1 MADISL
7 RDVAKY
13 YNNQEHQN
21 FALDFLQDQIPPG
34 TLAKFSDLW
43 RSGPK
48 NNIPSN
54 GSWDG
59 VVELAR
65 EAGAKFPELVAAQW
79 ALESNWGR
87 NTSGTHNYFGLKGS
101 GTTKTTTEY
110 VNGVPISIRDGFL
123 NFGSIQESVEYL
135 VTRWY
140 KDYKQYSGVNNAK
153 STSEAA
159 KQLVTQGYATDPAYS
174 SKLLSIVERQTGKKI
189 EAQQTGKLLKV
200 PYEYQLDNKSG
211 TGYRECFSSS
221 CAMVAD
227 YYGKI
232 KTDDEYNK
240 IRQRYGDSTSIDAQ
254 LKTLKHLG
262 LDAKFIKNG
271 TPEALRA
278 ELDAGRPV
286 VAGWLHK
293 GPVEAPSGSGHYSVV
308 IGYTEGAWIHH
319 DPNGEADMVRGG
331 YVNHSKG
338 KDVAYS
344 QKNWNKRWLVE
355 GPASGWAIL
364 IKNPS

>member
-59 VVELAR
+59 VVELATK
-65 EAGAKFPELVAAQW
+65 AGSKYPELVAAQW
-79 ALESNWGR
+79 ALESNWGKQP
-87 NTSGTHNYFGLKGS
+87 SGRHNYFGLKGT
-101 GTTKTTTEY
+101 GTNKPTTEY
-110 VNGVPISIRDGFL
+110 VNGKPVTITDSFL
-123 NFGSIQESVEYL
+123 DFGSLNESITYL
-135 VTRWY
+135 VERWY
-140 KDYKQYSGVNNAK
+140 KDYKSFRGVNNAK
-153 STSEAA
+153 TVNEAA
-159 KQLVTQGYATDPAYS
+159 KMLVQQGYATDPAYAD
-174 SKLLSIVERQTGKKI
+174 KLISLVTRETNKTEVAAKQV
-189 EAQQTGKLLKV
+189 LLKV

-211 TGYRECFSSS
+211 AGYRECFSSS
-221 CAMVAD
+221 CAMVAE
-227 YYGKI
+227 YYGKV
-232 KTDDEYNK
+232 KTDDEYNA
-240 IRQRYGDSTSIDAQ
+240 IRQRYGDSTDVNAQ

-262 LDAKFIKNG
+262 LDAKFIRNG
-271 TPEALRA
+271 SQELLQD

-293 GPVEAPSGSGHYSVV
+293 GPVGDPGGSGHYSVV
-308 IGYTEGAWIHH
+308 IGYTSTAWIHH

-331 YVNHSKG
+331 YVNHTNGKG
-338 KDVAYS
+338 IAYS
-344 QKNWNKRWLVE
+344 KKNWNKRWMVE
-355 GPASGWAIL
+355 GPGFGWAIL
-364 IKNPS
+364 IKKPG

>member
-59 VVELAR
+59 VVQIAR
-65 EAGAKFPELVAAQW
+65 EAGAKYPELVAAQW
-79 ALESNWGR
+79 ALESNWGQH
-87 NTSGTHNYFGLKGS
+87 TSGIHNYFGLKGAGKS
-101 GTTKTTTEY
+101 VETTEY
-110 VNGVPISIRDGFL
+110 INGKPVVIRDAFI
-123 NFGSIQESVEYL
+123 NFSSLQECVEYL
-135 VTRWY
+135 VDRWY
-140 KDYKQYSGVNNAK
+140 KDYKQYKGVNNAK
-153 STSEAA
+153 TSSEAA
-159 KQLVTQGYATDPAYS
+159 QQLQAQGYATDPRYAN
-174 SKLLSIVERQTGKKI
+174 KLISILNRQTNKPQI
-189 EAQQTGKLLKV
+189 QQTGVLLKV

-221 CAMVAD
+221 CAMVAG
-227 YYGKI
+227 YYGKV
-232 KTDDEYNK
+232 KTDDEYNN
-240 IRQRYGDSTSIDAQ
+240 IRKRYGDSTSVDAQ
-254 LKTLKHLG
+254 LKTLRHLG
-262 LDAKFIKNG
+262 LDAKFIQNG
-271 TPEALRA
+271 TPELLQR
-278 ELDAGRPV
+278 ELHAGRPV
-286 VAGWLHK
+286 VVGWLHK
-293 GPVEAPSGSGHYSVV
+293 GPVGAPSGSGHYSVV
-308 IGYTEGAWIHH
+308 IGYTDGAWIHH

-338 KDVAYS
+338 EGVAYS

-355 GPASGWAIL
+355 GPGSGWAIL

>member
-59 VVELAR
+59 VVQIAR
-65 EAGAKFPELVAAQW
+65 EAGAKYPELVAAQW
-79 ALESNWGR
+79 ALESNWGQH
-87 NTSGTHNYFGLKGS
+87 TSGIHNYFGLKGAGKS
-101 GTTKTTTEY
+101 VETTEY
-110 VNGVPISIRDGFL
+110 INGKPVVIKDAFI
-123 NFGSIQESVEYL
+123 NFSSLQECVEYL
-135 VTRWY
+135 VDRWY
-140 KDYKQYSGVNNAK
+140 KDYKQYKGINNAK
-153 STSEAA
+153 TVTSAA
-159 KQLVTQGYATDPAYS
+159 QQLQVQGYATDPRYAN
-174 SKLLSIVERQTGKKI
+174 KLISILNRQTNKPQI
-189 EAQQTGKLLKV
+189 QQTGVLLKV

-227 YYGKI
+227 YYGKV

-240 IRQRYGDSTSIDAQ
+240 IRQRYGDSTSIDVQ
-254 LKTLKHLG
+254 IKTLKHLG
-262 LDAKFIKNG
+262 LDAKFIQNG
-271 TPEALRA
+271 TPELLQR
-278 ELDAGRPV
+278 ELHAGRPV
-286 VAGWLHK
+286 VVGWLHK
-293 GPVEAPSGSGHYSVV
+293 GPVGAPSGSGHYSVV
-308 IGYTEGAWIHH
+308 IGYTDGAWIHH

-338 KDVAYS
+338 EGVAYS

-355 GPASGWAIL
+355 GPGSGWAIL

>member
-54 GSWDG
+54 GSWNG

-87 NTSGTHNYFGLKGS
+87 STSGVHNYFGLKGK
-101 GTTKTTTEY
+101 GTTTKTTEY
-110 VNGVPISIRDGFL
+110 VNGVPVSVTDGFL
-123 NFGSIQESVEYL
+123 NFSSLKECVEYL
-135 VTRWY
+135 VDRWY
-140 KDYKQYSGVNNAK
+140 KDFKEYRGVNNAK
-153 STSEAA
+153 TASEAA
-159 KQLVTQGYATDPAYS
+159 QSLQSQGYATDPRYAN
-174 SKLLSIVERQTGKKI
+174 KLISILNRQTNKPQL
-189 EAQQTGKLLKV
+189 QQAGVLLKV

-227 YYGKI
+227 YYGKV

-240 IRQRYGDSTSIDAQ
+240 IRQRYGDSTSVDAQ

-286 VAGWLHK
+286 VAGWLHR
-293 GPVEAPSGSGHYSVV
+293 GPVGAPSGSGHYSVV

-338 KDVAYS
+338 EGVAYS

>member
-65 EAGAKFPELVAAQW
+65 AAGAKFPELVAAQW

-123 NFGSIQESVEYL
+123 NFGSLQESVEYL

-174 SKLLSIVERQTGKKI
+174 SKLLSIVERQAGKKI

-338 KDVAYS
+338 KGVAYS

-355 GPASGWAIL
+355 GPGSGWAIL

>member
-21 FALDFLQDQIPPG
+21 FALDFLQENLAPG
-34 TLAKFSDLW
+34 ILAKFSDLW

-48 NNIPSN
+48 NQIPSN

-87 NTSGTHNYFGLKGS
+87 STSGTHNYFGLKGK
-101 GTTKTTTEY
+101 GTTVATTEY
-110 VNGVPISIRDGFL
+110 VNGVAVSTRDGFL
-123 NFGSIQESVEYL
+123 NFDSLKDCVQYL
-135 VTRWY
+135 VDRWY
-140 KDYKQYSGVNNAK
+140 KDYKQYSGINNAK
-153 STSEAA
+153 TATEAA
-159 KQLVTQGYATDPAYS
+159 KELIKQGYATDPNYVN
-174 SKLLSIVERQTGKKI
+174 KLISILNRQQPKQ
-189 EAQQTGKLLKV
+189 EVQQTGKLLKV
-200 PYEYQLDNKSG
+200 PYEYQLDNG
-211 TGYRECFSSS
+211 PTGYRECFSSS
-221 CAMVAD
+221 CAMVAS

-232 KTDDEYNK
+232 KGDDAYNK
-240 IRQRYGDSTSIDAQ
+240 LRARFGDSTSAEAQ
-254 LKTLKHLG
+254 LKALRHLG
-262 LDAKFIKNG
+262 LDPKFIQNG
-271 TPEALRA
+271 TPELLKG
-278 ELDAGRPV
+278 EINAGRPV
-286 VAGWLHK
+286 VVGWLHK
-293 GPVEAPSGSGHYSVV
+293 GLVSAPSGSGHYSVV

-331 YVNHSKG
+331 YINHTKG
-338 KDVAYS
+338 KGVAYS

-355 GPASGWAIL
+355 GPGSGWAIL

>member
-21 FALDFLQDQIPPG
+21 FALDFLQENLAPG
-34 TLAKFSDLW
+34 ILAKFSDLW

-48 NNIPSN
+48 NQIPST

-87 NTSGTHNYFGLKGS
+87 NTSGTHNYFGLKGK
-101 GTTKTTTEY
+101 GTTTTTTEY
-110 VNGVPISIRDGFL
+110 VNGIPISIRDGFL
-123 NFGSIQESVEYL
+123 NFGSLKESVEYL

-140 KDYKQYSGVNNAK
+140 KDYKQYSGINNAK
-153 STSEAA
+153 TTLEAA
-159 KQLVTQGYATDPAYS
+159 QQLAKQGYATDPTYPA
-174 SKLLSIVERQTGKKI
+174 KLITIIHRQQPKQ
-189 EAQQTGKLLKV
+189 EVQQTGKLLKV
-200 PYEYQLDNKSG
+200 PYEYQLDNG
-211 TGYRECFSSS
+211 PTGYRECFSSS
-221 CAMVAD
+221 CAMVAS

-232 KTDDEYNK
+232 KGDDAYNK
-240 IRQRYGDSTSIDAQ
+240 LRARFGDSTSVDAQ
-254 LKTLKHLG
+254 LKALRHLG
-262 LDAKFIKNG
+262 LDPKFIQNG
-271 TPEALRA
+271 TPELLRG
-278 ELDAGRPV
+278 EIDAGRPV
-286 VAGWLHK
+286 VVGWLHK
-293 GPVEAPSGSGHYSVV
+293 GPVGAPSGSGHYSVV

-331 YVNHSKG
+331 YVNHTKG
-338 KDVAYS
+338 KGVAYS

-355 GPASGWAIL
+355 GPGSGWAIL
-364 IKNPS
+364 IKKPS

>member
-48 NNIPSN
+48 NTIPSN

-59 VVELAR
+59 VEQLAR
-65 EAGAKFPELVAAQW
+65 EAGSKFPELVAAQW
-79 ALESNWGR
+79 ALESNWGKH
-87 NTSGTHNYFGLKGS
+87 TSGVHNYFGLKGAGKS
-101 GTTKTTTEY
+101 VETTEY
-110 VNGVPISIRDGFL
+110 VNGVPISVRDGFL
-123 NFGSIQESVEYL
+123 NFSSLKECVTYL
-135 VTRWY
+135 VERWY
-140 KDYKQYSGVNNAK
+140 KDYKQYKGVNNAK
-153 STSEAA
+153 TVTSAA
-159 KQLVTQGYATDPAYS
+159 QQLQAQGYATDPRYGN
-174 SKLLSIVERQTGKKI
+174 KLISIVNRQTNKPQI
-189 EAQQTGKLLKV
+189 QQTGVLLKV
-200 PYEYQLDNKSG
+200 PYEYQLDNG
-211 TGYRECFSSS
+211 PNGYRECFSSS

-227 YYGKI
+227 YYGKV
-232 KTDDEYNK
+232 KTDNEYNK
-240 IRQRYGDSTSIDAQ
+240 IRARYGDSTSADAQ
-254 LKTLKHLG
+254 LKTLRHLG
-262 LDAKFIKNG
+262 LDAKFIQNG
-271 TPEALRA
+271 SPELLRR
-278 ELDAGRPV
+278 ELEAGRPV

-293 GPVEAPSGSGHYSVV
+293 GLVGAPSGSGHYSVV
-308 IGYTEGAWIHH
+308 IGFTEGTWIHH

-338 KDVAYS
+338 EGVAYS

-355 GPASGWAIL
+355 GPNSGWAIL

>member
-21 FALDFLQDQIPPG
+21 FALDFLQEQLPPG
-34 TLAKFSDLW
+34 ILAKFSDLW

-48 NNIPSN
+48 NTIPSN

-87 NTSGTHNYFGLKGS
+87 NTSGTHNYFGLKGK
-101 GTTKTTTEY
+101 GTTVKTTEY
-110 VNGVPISIRDGFL
+110 VNGSPVFIQDGFL
-123 NFGSIQESVEYL
+123 NFDSLKECVEYL
-135 VTRWY
+135 VNRWY
-140 KDYKQYSGVNNAK
+140 KNYKQYSGINNAK
-153 STSEAA
+153 TTLEAA
-159 KQLVTQGYATDPAYS
+159 QQLTAQGYATDPTYAA
-174 SKLLSIVERQTGKKI
+174 KLITIVQRQRNNL
-189 EAQQTGKLLKV
+189 EVQQAGKLLKV
-200 PYEYQLDNKSG
+200 PYEYQLDNG
-211 TGYRECFSSS
+211 PTGYRECFSSS
-221 CAMVAD
+221 CAMVAS

-232 KTDDEYNK
+232 KGDDAYNK
-240 IRQRYGDSTSIDAQ
+240 LRARFGDSTSADAQ
-254 LKTLKHLG
+254 LKALKHLG
-262 LDAKFIKNG
+262 LDPKFIQNG
-271 TPEALRA
+271 TPELLRA
-278 ELDAGRPV
+278 EIDAGRPV
-286 VAGWLHK
+286 VVGWLHK
-293 GPVEAPSGSGHYSVV
+293 GLVEAPSGSGHYSVI
-308 IGYTEGAWIHH
+308 IGYTDGAWIHH

-331 YVNHSKG
+331 YINHTKG
-338 KDVAYS
+338 KGVAYS

-355 GPASGWAIL
+355 GPESGWAIL

>member
-21 FALDFLQDQIPPG
+21 FALDFLQEQLPPG

-48 NNIPSN
+48 NTIPSN

-87 NTSGTHNYFGLKGS
+87 NTSGTHNYFGLKGK
-101 GTTKTTTEY
+101 GTTVKTTEY
-110 VNGVPISIRDGFL
+110 VNGSPVSIQDGFL
-123 NFGSIQESVEYL
+123 NFDSLKDCVEYL
-135 VTRWY
+135 VNRWY
-140 KDYKQYSGVNNAK
+140 KNYKQYSGINNAK
-153 STSEAA
+153 TTLEAA
-159 KQLVTQGYATDPAYS
+159 QQLTAQGYATDPTYAA
-174 SKLLSIVERQTGKKI
+174 KLITIVQRQRNNL
-189 EAQQTGKLLKV
+189 EVQQAGKLLKV
-200 PYEYQLDNKSG
+200 PYEYQLDNG
-211 TGYRECFSSS
+211 PTGYRECFSSS
-221 CAMVAD
+221 CAMVAS

-232 KTDDEYNK
+232 KGDDAYNK
-240 IRQRYGDSTSIDAQ
+240 LRARFGDSTSADAQ
-254 LKTLKHLG
+254 LKALKHLG
-262 LDAKFIKNG
+262 LDPKFIQNG
-271 TPEALRA
+271 TPELLRA
-278 ELDAGRPV
+278 EIDAGRPV
-286 VAGWLHK
+286 VVGWLHK
-293 GPVEAPSGSGHYSVV
+293 GLVEAPSGSGHYSVI
-308 IGYTEGAWIHH
+308 IGYTDGAWIHH

-331 YVNHSKG
+331 YINHTKG
-338 KDVAYS
+338 KGVAYS

-355 GPASGWAIL
+355 GPESGWAIL

>member
-59 VVELAR
+59 VVQIAR
-65 EAGAKFPELVAAQW
+65 EAGAKYPELVAAQW
-79 ALESNWGR
+79 ALESNWGQH
-87 NTSGTHNYFGLKGS
+87 TSGIHNYFGLKGAGKS
-101 GTTKTTTEY
+101 VETTEY
-110 VNGVPISIRDGFL
+110 INGKPVVVKDAFI
-123 NFGSIQESVEYL
+123 NFSSLQECVEYL
-135 VTRWY
+135 VDRWY
-140 KDYKQYSGVNNAK
+140 KDYKQYKGINNAK
-153 STSEAA
+153 TFSEAA
-159 KQLVTQGYATDPAYS
+159 QQLQAQGYATDPRYAN
-174 SKLLSIVERQTGKKI
+174 KLISILNRQTNKPQI
-189 EAQQTGKLLKV
+189 QQTGVLLKV

-227 YYGKI
+227 YYGKV

-240 IRQRYGDSTSIDAQ
+240 IRQRYGDSTSIDVQ
-254 LKTLKHLG
+254 IKTLKHLG
-262 LDAKFIKNG
+262 LDAKFVRSG
-271 TPEALRA
+271 TPELLQR
-278 ELDAGRPV
+278 ELHAGRPV
-286 VAGWLHK
+286 VVGWLHK
-293 GPVEAPSGSGHYSVV
+293 GPVGAPSGSGHYSVV
-308 IGYTEGAWIHH
+308 IGYTDGAWIHH

-338 KDVAYS
+338 EGVAYS

-355 GPASGWAIL
+355 GPGSGWAIL

>member
-59 VVELAR
+59 VEQLAR

-79 ALESNWGR
+79 ALESNWGQH
-87 NTSGTHNYFGLKGS
+87 TSGVHNYFGLKGT
-101 GTTKTTTEY
+101 GKTVSTTEY
-110 VNGVPISIRDGFL
+110 VNGVPVSVRDGFL
-123 NFGSIQESVEYL
+123 NFSSLKECVEYL

-140 KDYKQYSGVNNAK
+140 KDYKQYKGVNNAK
-153 STSEAA
+153 TASEAA
-159 KQLVTQGYATDPAYS
+159 QQLQAQGYATDPRYAN
-174 SKLLSIVERQTGKKI
+174 KLISIVNRQTNKPQI
-189 EAQQTGKLLKV
+189 QQTGMLLKV
-200 PYEYQLDNKSG
+200 PYEYQLDNG
-211 TGYRECFSSS
+211 PNGYRECFSSS

-227 YYGKI
+227 YYGKV
-232 KTDDEYNK
+232 KTDNEYNK
-240 IRQRYGDSTSIDAQ
+240 IRARYGDSTSADAQ
-254 LKTLKHLG
+254 LKTLRHLG
-262 LDAKFIKNG
+262 LDAKFIQNG
-271 TPEALRA
+271 SPELLRR
-278 ELDAGRPV
+278 ELEAGRPV
-286 VAGWLHK
+286 VTGWLHK
-293 GPVEAPSGSGHYSVV
+293 GPVGVPSGSGHYSVV
-308 IGYTEGAWIHH
+308 IGFTEGAWIHH

-338 KDVAYS
+338 EGVAYS
-344 QKNWNKRWLVE
+344 QKNWDKRWLVE
-355 GPASGWAIL
+355 GPNSGWAIL
-364 IKNPS
+364 IKKPS